1 LPSAPDLRILVLS
14 AAVPQ
19 TWYAG
24 SLLLYRLLQHHAP
37 ERLKAVGPAPQP
49 SSETLAC
56 AYAELAPAVSSRL
69 NLTRLAELKRSLEA
83 MSWLGR
89 IPDAR
94 VDHAVA
100 DFRADV
106 VVSVMERLDYV
117 DAAHRYCRRH
127 QVPFALIVHDRL
139 ESFDRVYGAFAE
151 AQRRRLAT
159 IYRDAAVRFC
169 ISPEMEQCLSRLYGA
184 PGTVLYPNRAE
195 DLTARPA
202 DDSLTLKDATQLT
215 IGYAGAMNYGYGERL
230 AHVMPTLAT
239 AGVRLRVY
247 SREAPPP
254 MPGVTYAG
262 AFRHTR
268 DLWEQLQRECDMVW
282 LPYSHDG
289 EQRSLYETH
298 FPSKLT
304 EYLALGMPVAITGP
318 GYATGV
324 RWGVRHPDA
333 ALTIA
338 DDRPEQIAAAFG
350 RLRGDGGARRRL
362 AVGAIS
368 GGDADFNP
376 VVIRGQ
382 FLDALQSAAGGAA
395 R

>member
-1 LPSAPDLRILVLS
+1 LRILVLS

-37 ERLKAVGPAPQP
+37 DQLKAVGPRPQP
-49 SSETLAC
+49 SSDTLAC
-56 AYAELAPAVSSRL
+56 EYSELAPAASSRL
-69 NLTRLAELKRSLEA
+69 NVTRLAELKRSLESL
-83 MSWLGR
+83 SWLGR
-89 IPDAR
+89 IPGGR
-94 VDHAVA
+94 VERAVG
-100 DFRADV
+100 DFQADV
-106 VVSVMERLDYV
+106 VVSVMERLDYA

-127 QVPFALIVHDRL
+127 RLPLALIVHDRL
-139 ESFDRVYGAFAE
+139 ESFDRVYGPFAD
-151 AQRRRLAT
+151 AQRRRVAA

-169 ISPEMEQCLSRLYGA
+169 ISPEMEECLSQLYEA

-195 DLTARPA
+195 DLTARPV
-202 DDSLTLKDATQLT
+202 DESLTLKDPSSLT
-215 IGYAGAMNYGYGERL
+215 IGYAGAMNYGYGDRL
-230 AHVMPTLAT
+230 AQLMPTLAN
-239 AGVRLRVY
+239 AGVLLRVY

-268 DLWEQLQRECDMVW
+268 DLWEQLKRECDMVW
-282 LPYSHDG
+282 LPYSHDVQ
-289 EQRSLYETH
+289 QRSLYETH

-318 GYATGV
+318 AYATGV
-324 RWGVRHPDA
+324 RWGMRHPDA

-338 DDRPEQIAAAFG
+338 DDAPEQVAAAFA
-350 RLRGDGGARRRL
+350 RLRGDAGERQRL
-362 AVGAIS
+362 AGGAIS

-376 VVIRGQ
+376 VTIRTK
-382 FLDALQSAAGGAA
+382 FIETLRAAASGAG